1 MCQKNKNKNLSE
13 KLHRMSQIF
22 QKFLAIRTM
31 TTSTAQKI
39 DTTEIKNPLAG
50 RKFKQSELDFMKFIE
65 RQNLER
71 VTKLKA
77 LRKKNV
83 WTGLAIG
90 GTVISIYLYSMLA
103 IKQEKFLDDFNEP
116 QKVSNE

>member
-1 MCQKNKNKNLSE
+1 
-13 KLHRMSQIF
+13 MSQIF

-31 TTSTAQKI
+31 TTSTSQS
-39 DTTEIKNPLAG
+39 TTAVKNPLAE

-77 LRKKNV
+77 LRKRNV
-83 WTGLAIG
+83 WTGLVIG
-90 GTVISIYLYSMLA
+90 GTVLSIYLYSMLA

-116 QKVSNE
+116 QKISTE